1 MECLASLSRF
11 ISHLNEKGLLLYR
24 LLKKS
29 EHISWTL
36 EA

>member
-1 MECLASLSRF
+1 MECLTSLNRF
-11 ISHLNEKGLLLYR
+11 ISHLNEKGLPLYR

-29 EHISWTL
+29 EHFSWTP